1 MSGTARDVR
10 HLLADLLRLEHVRGG
25 LVVALDGLV
34 IVAELPSNLAV
45 EPLSALAATL
55 GRELE
60 IAAERSGSSRFEVGV
75 FASELGTVFLAATPI
90 GFILLLGGP
99 RCSQSAITDAIR
111 ATARRI
117 QQAWTAAPA

>member
-1 MSGTARDVR
+1 MTSTSRDVR
-10 HLLADLLRLEHVRGG
+10 RLLADLLRLEHVRGG

-34 IVAELPSNLAV
+34 IFAELPSNLAV

-60 IAAERSGSSRFEVGV
+60 IGADRFGSGRFEVGV
-75 FASELGTVFLAATPI
+75 FASELGAVFLGATPI

-99 RCSQSAITDAIR
+99 GCSAPAIADAMR

-117 QQAWTAAPA
+117 QHAWAPPAP